1 MILTNGVIH
10 VQHHF
15 PDSIVVFR
23 PPSCHFSNP
32 AFFSWSALVIL
43 WIGHPPLSSPVALA
57 QQITRYFFLNI
68 GLKSTYEGMSYL
80 WRYVILIKVCH
91 TYEL

>member
-15 PDSIVVFR
+15 PDSIMVFR

-57 QQITRYFFLNI
+57 GSKNHTVFSSLNI
-68 GLKSTYEGMSYL
+68 HQQFKKKIWFQIE
-80 WRYVILIKVCH
+80 
-91 TYEL
+91 